1 MTLSFL
7 SSPRLPERSEF
18 LWDVLKGVDADPG
31 SFGDKPEVSEGSKT
45 KTESRWNVGDLL
57 EISSRGPPYPGPNL
71 QGKKNLCFGGRKCL
85 RTTVPKTVAPQSH
98 DHTCEGP
105 PHPARLR
112 SEPNAGCRRRV
123 DVRAV
128 RCPRTGR
135 LSRSEPSTAL
145 IFRYTSDCVCPA
157 L

>member
-45 KTESRWNVGDLL
+45 KTESRWNIGDLL

-71 QGKKNLCFGGRKCL
+71 QGKKNLFR
-85 RTTVPKTVAPQSH
+85 RQEVPSNH
-98 DHTCEGP
+98 G
-105 PHPARLR
+105 
-112 SEPNAGCRRRV
+112 SE
-123 DVRAV
+123 D
-128 RCPRTGR
+128 
-135 LSRSEPSTAL
+135 
-145 IFRYTSDCVCPA
+145 
-157 L
+157 